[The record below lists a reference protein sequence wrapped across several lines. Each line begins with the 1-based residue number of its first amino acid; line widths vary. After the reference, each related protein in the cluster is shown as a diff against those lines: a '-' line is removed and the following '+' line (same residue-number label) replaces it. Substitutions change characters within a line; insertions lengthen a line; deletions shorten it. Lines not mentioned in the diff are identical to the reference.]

1 MKQIIL
7 VLAIIFSISNLFSQ
21 GIYKSTSGKITFFSE
36 TPMENINAANKQ
48 LKALLNTKNG
58 EVAFVVTNVGFEFD
72 KPLMGEHF
80 NENYM
85 ESDKY
90 KISVFKGKIVETI
103 DYTSNGEHKVTV
115 KGTIDIHGVTQEREM
130 SGKLIIKD
138 GAIAV
143 ICSFN
148 VLLKDH
154 KIKIPKVVTENI
166 AETVKVSVNITL
178 EEKK

>member
-1 MKQIIL
+1 MKQFIL
-7 VLAIIFSISNLFSQ
+7 VLAITFSISNLFSQ
-21 GIYKSTSGKITFFSE
+21 EIYKSTSGSIAFFSE

-103 DYTSNGEHKVTV
+103 D
-115 KGTIDIHGVTQEREM
+115 
-130 SGKLIIKD
+130 
-138 GAIAV
+138 
-143 ICSFN
+143 
-148 VLLKDH
+148 
-154 KIKIPKVVTENI
+154 
-166 AETVKVSVNITL
+166 
-178 EEKK
+178 